1 MHKRFTE
8 HFSQL
13 PSSLASALLPVI
25 DCETFDGILAPDDI
39 RMLKRETD
47 LNDDELA
54 LALLPVA
61 AAYAVVPISKFQVG
75 AIARGVSG
83 HWYFGGNMEFFHTP
97 LQQTIHAEQ
106 CAITHAWMSGEKGLE
121 TITVN
126 YTPCGHCRQFMT
138 ELNSE
143 RALKIS
149 LPDRPVATL
158 NDYLPDSFGPRDL
171 GITTL
176 LFDTTNNNY
185 VDKSNDELGS
195 LAIQSANISHA
206 PYTGSHSGVALLT
219 KSGKVFCGSYAE
231 NAAYNPSI
239 PPLQAA
245 IIMMYIKAGENEV
258 VEKVVLAEKNNPLI
272 TQANATKELNS
283 ALGSDNFTLISL
295 DIK

>member
-8 HFSQL
+8 HFPKL
-13 PSSLASALLPVI
+13 SSVVADALLPII
-25 DCETFDGILAPDDI
+25 DSDMFDGILSQSDI
-39 RMLKRETD
+39 QMLKSKTG

-54 LALLPVA
+54 LSLLPIA

-75 AIARGVSG
+75 AIARGISG
-83 HWYFGGNMEFFHTP
+83 AWYFGGNMEFFHTP

-149 LPDRPVATL
+149 LPGRPVATL

-171 GITTL
+171 GITKL
-176 LFDTTNNNY
+176 LLDSTNNHY
-185 VDKSNDELGS
+185 VDNSKDDLGS
-195 LAIQSANISHA
+195 MAIKSANISHA
-206 PYTGSHSGVALLT
+206 PYTGSHSGVALRT
-219 KSGKVFCGSYAE
+219 KSGKTFCGSYAE

-245 IIMMYIKAGENEV
+245 IIMMYIKAGEDEI
-258 VEKVVLAEKNNPLI
+258 VEKVVLAEKSNPLI

-283 ALGSDNFTLISL
+283 ALGSDNFKVISL
-295 DIK
+295 DIN